1 MRDLVSRHRRHVR
14 AKVKSNHIHSERCKD
29 LQNPEEILVN
39 QTAQHPDS
47 SEQQY
52 ESDNE
57 GLYEKEKRYVQGFA
71 HGILHSQNCTVDNQ
85 SDIVAKWDEKV
96 EHVNNGYGDSP
107 FESEQMRDTS
117 FHESTIT
124 ELEHQIDENRGSI
137 KTNPDNQ
144 NDTEPESH
152 NLEHGERAQRKKE
165 EGDFEKQLEDLEK
178 GFYNSH
184 CAICHGNIAENNQET
199 SKS

>member
-57 GLYEKEKRYVQGFA
+57 GLYEKEKDMFKALLMVYSIVKIA
-71 HGILHSQNCTVDNQ
+71 LWITKVIL
-85 SDIVAKWDEKV
+85 
-96 EHVNNGYGDSP
+96 
-107 FESEQMRDTS
+107 
-117 FHESTIT
+117 
-124 ELEHQIDENRGSI
+124 
-137 KTNPDNQ
+137 
-144 NDTEPESH
+144 
-152 NLEHGERAQRKKE
+152 
-165 EGDFEKQLEDLEK
+165 
-178 GFYNSH
+178 
-184 CAICHGNIAENNQET
+184 
-199 SKS
+199 